1 VNWVECVLLK
11 NNGIK
16 SLFVFV
22 SVVAVVFQS
31 DFHSEMHQNDIFLFL
46 KDYFLYQSIKMI

>member
-1 VNWVECVLLK
+1 VECVLLK